1 MKHRP
6 LRDSER
12 AALQARTA
20 RAVRSLWAFKHL
32 PVQVGSPCQIC
43 SGLYWLVTGKQEIA
57 PTGYCLN
64 CHPAIL
70 EKRPALLRLIQ
81 ESMLDLQD
89 EEENGIPA
97 PDVHL
102 F

>member
-20 RAVRSLWAFKHL
+20 RAVRHLWAFDRL
-32 PVQVGSPCQIC
+32 PVQVGSPCETC
-43 SGLYWLVTGKQEIA
+43 GGLYWLVTGKQEIA

-70 EKRPALLRLIQ
+70 EKRPALLRLVQ
-81 ESMLDLQD
+81 ESMLDD
-89 EEENGIPA
+89 TEEDVPT
-97 PDVHL
+97 PDISL
-102 F
+102 